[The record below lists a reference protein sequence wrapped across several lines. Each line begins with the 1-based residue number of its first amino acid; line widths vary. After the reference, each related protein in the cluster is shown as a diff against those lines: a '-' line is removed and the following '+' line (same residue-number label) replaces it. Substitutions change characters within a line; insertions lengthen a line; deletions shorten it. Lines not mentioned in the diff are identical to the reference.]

1 MEPVIN
7 FTIIIIT
14 HNREAFLKKLL
25 EQIREQEEHVK
36 IIIVHNSHREFQ
48 ETSLNTP
55 NDHNIKIIQQKFPTP
70 AAARNNALSHCES
83 DWVLFLDDDI
93 EIPENYFQKSKELL
107 NSYKLEERPHI
118 FGGPDRTPLKAK
130 FFEEAVGLALT
141 SPMTTA
147 STRYRHSPSENI
159 NNKASEKD
167 LILCHLWIDRQFL
180 ERHKLSFPSLYFR
193 NEENLLID
201 RASYLGARITYSP
214 ELFVYHH
221 RKSHLKSLFMA
232 VFRSGLYRVK
242 SFSEF
247 FDLKGILFL
256 VPAGWVLFLSS
267 FLLGLLPSHSI
278 AILYTYLILSILATS
293 FAVKKKPLYFPVA
306 LLYQFYI
313 NIVYGLGVLAGFI
326 RLIVSRF
333 I

>member
-1 MEPVIN
+1 MELVIN

-25 EQIREQEEHVK
+25 AQIREQDEHVE
-36 IIIVHNSHREFQ
+36 IIIVHNSHQDFQ
-48 ETSLNTP
+48 ESSLN
-55 NDHNIKIIQQKFPTP
+55 NLYEKNIKIIQQQFPTP
-70 AAARNNALSHCES
+70 AAARNNALSFCET

-93 EIPENYFQKSKELL
+93 ELPEDYFQKSKDLFQ
-107 NSYKLEERPHI
+107 SYKLEDRPHI
-118 FGGPDRTPLKAK
+118 FGGPDRTPPNAK
-130 FFEEAVGLALT
+130 IFEEAVGFALT

-147 STRYRHSPSENI
+147 STRYRHSPSDGI
-159 NNKASEKD
+159 NHKATEKD
-167 LILCHLWIDRQFL
+167 LILCHLWVDHNFL
-180 ERHKLSFPSLYFR
+180 KRHKLSFPPLYFR

-201 RASYLGARITYSP
+201 RANDLGARITYSP

-247 FDLKGILFL
+247 FDLKGVLFL
-256 VPAGWVLFLSS
+256 VPAGWVLFLTS

-278 AILYTYLILSILATS
+278 AILYTYFILSILATS
-293 FAVKKKPLYFPVA
+293 YAVKKKPLFFPVA

-326 RLIVSRF
+326 RLIMSRF